1 MTSPTARPILER
13 LAYVFYL
20 TLLSCS
26 IGITWLGWIMGVEMG
41 DYRAMFVGV
50 GGLALSRLVH
60 VRGFSHWHFR
70 ECQQSLDTWDS
81 TRTEHEEVLH
91 TEITTLFAQL
101 ETESDVW
108 SRGEVRREIAAK
120 LAVAP
125 GLREDFAEA
134 LAQHPEL

>member
-13 LAYVFYL
+13 LAYVCYL

-26 IGITWLGWIMGVEMG
+26 IGITWLGWIMGVETG
-41 DYRAMFVGV
+41 DYRAMFVAM
-50 GGLALSRLVH
+50 GGLALSRWVH
-60 VRGFSHWHFR
+60 VRGFSRWHFR
-70 ECQQSLDTWDS
+70 ECQESLDAWDS